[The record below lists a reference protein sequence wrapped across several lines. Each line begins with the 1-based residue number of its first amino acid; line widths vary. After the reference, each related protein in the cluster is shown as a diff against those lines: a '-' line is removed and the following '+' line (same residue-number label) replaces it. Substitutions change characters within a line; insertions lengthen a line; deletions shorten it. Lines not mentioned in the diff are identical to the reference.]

1 MQDVV
6 VCTTAGGKDRIT
18 TGGYV
23 AYSNGDDDN
32 DNRHHRGGNN
42 VHPLQFLN
50 DDSGTA
56 AIATNDDDR
65 NCIDGSTHC
74 TIAAAMARSIDREGG
89 IDAADASGEDVRV
102 RLGAF
107 PTNLSPCIILVS
119 TPHRKI

>member
-1 MQDVV
+1 MRDVV

-18 TGGYV
+18 TGGDV
-23 AYSNGDDDN
+23 VYSNGDDDN

-65 NCIDGSTHC
+65 NRIDGLTHC
-74 TIAAAMARSIDREGG
+74 TIAAGMARSIDWE
-89 IDAADASGEDVRV
+89 
-102 RLGAF
+102 
-107 PTNLSPCIILVS
+107 
-119 TPHRKI
+119 